1 MSPKMWGYCVL
12 NTTEVRMVHDEVG
25 VGNRGL
31 GNPMIKDMGG
41 LVWLC
46 KTREVDPEW
55 MEGPCCF
62 WLCPERRRKHRK
74 LEGLRRVQIRF
85 VF

>member
-1 MSPKMWGYCVL
+1 
-12 NTTEVRMVHDEVG
+12 MVHDAVG

-31 GNPMIKDMGG
+31 GNPVFKDMGG

-46 KTREVDPEW
+46 KPGKWTLSGWRDVVAV
-55 MEGPCCF
+55 GL
-62 WLCPERRRKHRK
+62 WLCPERRRKRRK